1 MTVRKIITL
10 PDPRLRVK
18 TRKVTSFDS
27 HLQTLINDMLETM
40 YHEPNGVGLASTQI
54 GEDLHV
60 AVIDVSKERNQ
71 AVILINAEIIDQKKE
86 VMLDEACLSVPGGGA
101 KVKRYDWVKFRS
113 LDRNGKPYEMEV
125 TGLFAEAVQHELD
138 HLDGKLYI
146 DQLSKLKRDRV
157 IKQMEKH
164 LRIMQNQV

>member
-1 MTVRKIITL
+1 MTIRKILTL
-10 PDPRLRVK
+10 PDPRLRVT

-40 YHEPNGVGLASTQI
+40 YDAPHGVGLAATQI

-60 AVIDVSKERNQ
+60 AVIDVSADRTEPL
-71 AVILINAEIIDQKKE
+71 ILINAEILEQKNI
-86 VMLDEACLSVPGGGA
+86 VTLDEACLSVPGGGA
-101 KVKRYDWVKFRS
+101 KVKRADWVKFRS
-113 LDRNGKPYEMEV
+113 LDREGKSYEQEA

-138 HLDGKLYI
+138 HLDGRLYI

-157 IKQMEKH
+157 IKQMEKF
-164 LRIMQNQV
+164 LRLSQNQL